1 MALARPVTRLCER
14 HVHASVSGMRSIVLR
29 AAVASD
35 RDAVVALLVAS
46 GLPVAGLTRDF
57 PDGYV
62 VAVDDAELLG
72 CAGVEPY
79 GEAGLLR
86 SVAVG
91 EAARRRGLG
100 RRLVADRQAWA
111 ASQGLSALYLLTE
124 GAAEYFVGLGFRPV
138 ERGLVAPAV
147 QASDEFTT
155 TCPRSAA
162 CMQLFL

>member
-1 MALARPVTRLCER
+1 MQ
-14 HVHASVSGMRSIVLR
+14 SIVLR

-35 RDAVVALLVAS
+35 RDEVVALLIAS

-72 CAGVEPY
+72 CAGVERY

-91 EAARRRGLG
+91 EAAQRRGLG
-100 RRLVADRQAWA
+100 RRLVADRQTWA
-111 ASQGLSALYLLTE
+111 ASHGLSLLYLLSV
-124 GAAEYFVGLGFRPV
+124 GAAEYFAGLGFRPV
-138 ERGLVAPAV
+138 ERDLVAPAV
-147 QASDEFTT
+147 QASDEIMWRAVTA
-155 TCPRSAA
+155 PRYSD
-162 CMQLFL
+162 

>member
-1 MALARPVTRLCER
+1 MQA
-14 HVHASVSGMRSIVLR
+14 IVLR

-35 RDAVVALLVAS
+35 REAVVALLIAS
-46 GLPVAGLTRDF
+46 GLPTAGLARDF

-62 VAVDDAELLG
+62 VAVDDAGLLG
-72 CAGVEPY
+72 CAGVERY
-79 GEAGLLR
+79 GDAGLLR

-91 EAARRRGLG
+91 AAARRRGLG

-111 ASQGLSALYLLTE
+111 ASRGLSTLSLLSV
-124 GAAEYFVGLGFRPV
+124 GAAGYFAGLGFRPV
-138 ERGLVAPAV
+138 ERDLVASAV

-162 CMQLFL
+162 CMQRSL